1 LFRESWRGKLGCS
14 ILPRSHPL
22 AKREFTK
29 YDIDGSVRGTKSE
42 VLFQVVV
49 KPVCDWC
56 NSGWLNNVDA
66 KIEPWIFD
74 LYEDSKKPTPGD
86 FRRWAIK
93 VAVLL
98 CYNENPQIAQPGD
111 IQTVYDG
118 EDIPEWHIFVGHM
131 GRPHHAYTFVG
142 VGPIA
147 PEGGRITGVTQVS
160 WTLGNLIVTAV
171 RVLDGNEISENLF
184 SMFRQSN
191 FGEGLV
197 LAEVRPQTSRMPS
210 VALLPKMNERG
221 YLSWAWYF
229 STSRLSP
236 ISATIQGLEDGA
248 RLAAQEIG
256 IPFNRI

>member
-1 LFRESWRGKLGCS
+1 
-14 ILPRSHPL
+14 
-22 AKREFTK
+22 
-29 YDIDGSVRGTKSE
+29 
-42 VLFQVVV
+42 
-49 KPVCDWC
+49 
-56 NSGWLNNVDA
+56 
-66 KIEPWIFD
+66 
-74 LYEDSKKPTPGD
+74 
-86 FRRWAIK
+86 
-93 VAVLL
+93 
-98 CYNENPQIAQPGD
+98 
-111 IQTVYDG
+111 
-118 EDIPEWHIFVGHM
+118 
-131 GRPHHAYTFVG
+131 
-142 VGPIA
+142 
-147 PEGGRITGVTQVS
+147 
-160 WTLGNLIVTAV
+160 VTAV